1 MLGAAGRKG
10 NLFCGD
16 FVQTG
21 VYNPVTRMTQG
32 TAMKSKFA
40 HTLDLVRANGGFPG
54 LGFKRAAIE
63 ANAERTMMRFALEA
77 FRNPPLATAIDRGT
91 ITDPKVVQAFHRL
104 PALAVGIVCHL
115 EARLGRR
122 LSRARAERLVGAYL
136 KVTGREVAPPDRES
150 LATSSEA
157 STLRHRQIP
166 MPRLPAFF

>member
-1 MLGAAGRKG
+1 MLGAVGRGG
-10 NLFCGD
+10 NPFCGD
-16 FVQTG
+16 FAQSG
-21 VYNPVTRMTQG
+21 VYNPVTRIIQG
-32 TAMKSKFA
+32 IAMKSKFA
-40 HTLDLVRANGGFPG
+40 HTLDLVRVSDGFPG

-77 FRNPPLATAIDRGT
+77 FRNPPLAAAIDRGT

-104 PALAVGIVCHL
+104 PAMAVAIVCRI

-136 KVTGREVAPPDRES
+136 KVTGREVAQPDRS
-150 LATSSEA
+150 QVATSPEA
-157 STLRHRQIP
+157 SAVRHRQIP